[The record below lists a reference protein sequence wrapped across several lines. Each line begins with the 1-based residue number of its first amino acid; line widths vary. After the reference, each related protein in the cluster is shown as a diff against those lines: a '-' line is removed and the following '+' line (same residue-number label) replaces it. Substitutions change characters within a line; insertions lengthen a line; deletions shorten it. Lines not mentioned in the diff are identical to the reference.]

1 MRLTADVA
9 MARSSAPCYT
19 RGKRGNAAGAIV
31 ADEGQGERT
40 APITD
45 GYVLANGVNYY
56 YQIHGRGEPL
66 LLLHGG
72 LGSIDI
78 FEPDLPRFARERQVI
93 AVDLHGH
100 GRTALGDRPI
110 SLIDMADDMAVLLR

>member
-1 MRLTADVA
+1 M
-9 MARSSAPCYT
+9 
-19 RGKRGNAAGAIV
+19 

-78 FEPDLPRFARERQVI
+78 FEPDLPAFARERQVI